1 MQDMQQPV
9 CVVLGA
15 GPGNGAAIA
24 RRFADAGARVALM
37 ARNLDRITTLASSI
51 AGARAIQ
58 CDACEPRSLQAAF
71 AATRAQLGAVD
82 TLIYNAG
89 NGVWGDA
96 LTVKLEDF
104 ESAWRLSA
112 MGALLAAR
120 EVLPQ
125 MLAAGSGRIIFVG
138 ATASRRGGTMTAA
151 FAPAKAA
158 QKSLAESLA
167 RTYGPK
173 GIHVALVVIDAVVD
187 EPTMRTRMTDKP
199 DDFFCR
205 PADIANTIFM
215 VAQQQKSAWT
225 FELEV
230 RPFGEK
236 W

>member
-1 MQDMQQPV
+1 MQESQRPV

-24 RRFADAGARVALM
+24 RRFAEAGSRVALM
-37 ARNLDRITTLASSI
+37 ARDLDRITTLAGSI

-58 CDACEPRSLQAAF
+58 CDASNPRSINAAF
-71 AATRAQLGAVD
+71 AATRTQLGPVD

-89 NGVWGDA
+89 TGVWGDA
-96 LTVKLEDF
+96 LTVTPEDF
-104 ESAWRLSA
+104 ESTWRLSSL
-112 MGALLAAR
+112 GAFLAAR

-125 MLAAGSGRIIFVG
+125 MLAAGTGRIIFVG
-138 ATASRRGGTMTAA
+138 ATASRRGGVATAA

-167 RTYGPK
+167 RSYGSK
-173 GIHVALVVIDAVVD
+173 GIHVALIVIDAVVD
-187 EPTMRTRMTDKP
+187 EPKMRSRMQDKP
-199 DDFFCR
+199 DDFFCK
-205 PADIANTIFM
+205 PADIADTIFM
-215 VAQQQKSAWT
+215 VAQQRKSAWT